1 MRTLLIVC
9 LLASAPQ
16 VALAQEPRVQLPTE
30 TQRKVADAASWATA
44 FTTVALDTRASW
56 DCTDRRRCFTTQ
68 GARLGVTYGVVY
80 LVKKLVHRKRPCY
93 PDCGIDNPFSSFYSA
108 HTALAFQS
116 VGGPRLMFTIPLS
129 IGTGGLRVAAGKHW
143 ITDTLVGAGAGLLT
157 SRIR

>member
-1 MRTLLIVC
+1 MKMFAICVLLC
-9 LLASAPQ
+9 MPAT
-16 VALAQEPRVQLPTE
+16 ALAQEPRVQLPTE
-30 TQRKVADAASWATA
+30 MQRKVADAASWATA
-44 FTTVALDTRASW
+44 LTTVALDTRASW
-56 DCTDRRRCFTTQ
+56 DCPDRRRCFTTQ

>member
-1 MRTLLIVC
+1 MKMSAICVLLC
-9 LLASAPQ
+9 MPAT
-16 VALAQEPRVQLPTE
+16 ALAQEPRVQLPTE
-30 TQRKVADAASWATA
+30 MQRKVADAASWATA
-44 FTTVALDTRASW
+44 LTTVALDTRASW
-56 DCTDRRRCFTTQ
+56 DCPDRRRCFTTQ

-93 PDCGIDNPFSSFYSA
+93 PDCGIDNQFSSFYSA